1 MELGIVIV
9 EDDPHFRA
17 GLEALFSE
25 EVQFFVAASFPT
37 AVAFIKSVEAAFERG
52 STPTWDLVLMD
63 IEMPG
68 MTGIE
73 ATARLKRL
81 MPTVPV
87 VVVTVFEEP
96 ATILDAIRAGADG
109 YLLKRSTAPELLA
122 GLRAIAGGGSPLT
135 AGVARSVLELI
146 RQGEIAPGEPRTAAA
161 PQRLEL
167 GEREQEV
174 LRGLVRGGTY
184 AQIADDLGI
193 SLDTVRGHIRS
204 IYRKL
209 QVHSAK
215 AAVSRAVRD
224 RLVGAGSEAP
234 G

>member
-1 MELGIVIV
+1 MSLRVAIF
-9 EDDPHFRA
+9 EDDPGYRE
-17 GLEALFSE
+17 GLAALLRFAPGFE
-25 EVQFFVAASFPT
+25 LVGVYGAAAS
-37 AVAFIKSVEAAFERG
+37 AVRAAEQAAERG
-52 STPTWDLVLMD
+52 EPCPWELVLSD

-68 MTGIE
+68 MSGIE
-73 ATARLKRL
+73 ACRRLKEAYPGL
-81 MPTVPV
+81 PV
-87 VVVTVFEEP
+87 IVLTVFEEP

-135 AGVARSVLELI
+135 AGVARSVLELL
-146 RQGEIAPGEPRTAAA
+146 RQGEGGGATTGPASTTA

-184 AQIADDLGI
+184 AQIADEMGI

-209 QVHSAK
+209 QVNSAK
-215 AAVSRAVRD
+215 AAVSRAVRE
-224 RLVGAGSEAP
+224 RLV
-234 G
+234 

>member
-1 MELGIVIV
+1 VNLRVAIF
-9 EDDPHFRA
+9 EDDPGYREGLAALLRFAPGFELVGVHGAAAAAVRA
-17 GLEALFSE
+17 AE
-25 EVQFFVAASFPT
+25 QAA
-37 AVAFIKSVEAAFERG
+37 ERG
-52 STPTWDLVLMD
+52 EPRPWDLVLSD

-68 MTGIE
+68 MSGIE
-73 ATARLKRL
+73 ACRRLKEAYPGL
-81 MPTVPV
+81 PV
-87 VVVTVFEEP
+87 IVLTVFEEP

-146 RQGEIAPGEPRTAAA
+146 RQGEIAPGEPRTTAA

-209 QVHSAK
+209 QVNSAK
-215 AAVSRAVRD
+215 AAVSRAVRE
-224 RLVGAGSEAP
+224 RLV
-234 G
+234 

>member
-1 MELGIVIV
+1 MSLRVAIF
-9 EDDPHFRA
+9 EDDPGYREGLAALLRFAPGFELVGVHGAAAAAVRA
-17 GLEALFSE
+17 AE
-25 EVQFFVAASFPT
+25 QAA
-37 AVAFIKSVEAAFERG
+37 ERG
-52 STPTWDLVLMD
+52 EPRPWDLVLSD

-68 MTGIE
+68 MSGIE
-73 ATARLKRL
+73 ACRRLKEAYPGL
-81 MPTVPV
+81 PV
-87 VVVTVFEEP
+87 IVLTVFEEP

-146 RQGEIAPGEPRTAAA
+146 RQGEIAPGESRTAAA

-209 QVHSAK
+209 QVNSAK
-215 AAVSRAVRD
+215 AAVSRAVRE
-224 RLVGAGSEAP
+224 RLV
-234 G
+234 

>member
-1 MELGIVIV
+1 VNLRVAIF
-9 EDDPHFRA
+9 EDDPGYREGLAALLRFAPGFELVGVHGAAAAAVRA
-17 GLEALFSE
+17 AE
-25 EVQFFVAASFPT
+25 QAA
-37 AVAFIKSVEAAFERG
+37 ERG
-52 STPTWDLVLMD
+52 EPRPWDLVLSD

-68 MTGIE
+68 MSGIE
-73 ATARLKRL
+73 ACRRLKEAYPGL
-81 MPTVPV
+81 PV
-87 VVVTVFEEP
+87 IVLTVFEEP

-122 GLRAIAGGGSPLT
+122 GLRVIAGGGSPLT

-146 RQGEIAPGEPRTAAA
+146 RQGEISPGEPRTAAA

-209 QVHSAK
+209 QVNSAK
-215 AAVSRAVRD
+215 AAVSRAVRE
-224 RLVGAGSEAP
+224 RLV
-234 G
+234 

>member
-1 MELGIVIV
+1 VNLRVAIF
-9 EDDPHFRA
+9 EDDPGYREGLAALLRFAPGFELVGVHGAAAATVRA
-17 GLEALFSE
+17 AE
-25 EVQFFVAASFPT
+25 QAA
-37 AVAFIKSVEAAFERG
+37 ERG
-52 STPTWDLVLMD
+52 EPRPWDLVLSD

-68 MTGIE
+68 MSGIE
-73 ATARLKRL
+73 ACRRLKEAYPGL
-81 MPTVPV
+81 PV
-87 VVVTVFEEP
+87 IVLTVFEEP

-122 GLRAIAGGGSPLT
+122 GLRAIAGGGAPLT
-135 AGVARSVLELI
+135 AAVARSVLELL
-146 RQGEIAPGEPRTAAA
+146 RQGDDGPVSGPPSPAA

-184 AQIADDLGI
+184 ARIADEMGI

-209 QVHSAK
+209 QVNSAK
-215 AAVSRAVRD
+215 AAVSRAVRE
-224 RLVGAGSEAP
+224 RLV
-234 G
+234 